1 MKKVLLLFA
10 VITALFTSC
19 AKLSDPTI
27 GPDQLKAIAL
37 GKDTLNMYVGDVLQ
51 IDVTLT
57 PSSYDKASLI
67 WKSSDSTVIAVTN
80 EGQLTAK
87 KTGTAKITVSNKTNT
102 VSVNFLTT
110 VVPKVYNLKLGLIAY
125 YPFNYDSAV
134 DSSGKGNDG
143 TIYDISSV
151 PDRFGKINCAY
162 YFNGASSYVKVK
174 DNQDLR
180 LNNTD
185 FTLNYWVNLDE
196 YINTTGSAVLAK
208 NNGPYQNGWNTS
220 ITGYQ
225 SATTEAGKVGSAFY
239 NVSGGGD
246 PFAVGNKTIE
256 LHKWTMITVV
266 YNNQEHSISFYNDGV
281 LDVTISNIP
290 TPNAQ
295 TNADLFIGK
304 NSYFDPSGATP
315 PYFIK
320 GKLDDIRIYKRAL
333 KGVEV
338 SALFNLPY

>member
-1 MKKVLLLFA
+1 MRKLILLLA
-10 VITALFTSC
+10 VVATAFTSC
-19 AKLSDPTI
+19 VKLSDPALN
-27 GPDQLKAIAL
+27 PDMLKSIAL

-57 PSSYDKASLI
+57 PSDYDKAALI
-67 WKSSDSTVIAVTN
+67 WKSSDSTIVEVTN
-80 EGQLTAK
+80 DGKLTAK
-87 KTGTAKITVSNKTNT
+87 KTGSAKITVSNKGNT

-110 VVPKVYNLKLGLIAY
+110 VIPKVYNLKLGLIAY

-162 YFNGASSYVKVK
+162 YFNGASSYVRIK

-196 YINTTGSAVLAK
+196 YISSTGSAVLSK

-256 LHKWTMITVV
+256 PHKWTMVTVV
-266 YNNQEHSISFYNDGV
+266 YNNQLHAISFYADGV
-281 LDVTISNIP
+281 LDVTVPNIP

-295 TNADLFIGK
+295 TNADLLIGK
-304 NSYFDPSGATP
+304 NSYLDPSGATP
-315 PYFIK
+315 AYFIK
-320 GKLDDIRIYKRAL
+320 GRLDDIRIYKRAL
-333 KGVEV
+333 KAVEV
-338 SALFNLPY
+338 SGLFNLSY